1 MHTGRPPSSRQER
14 SFSLL
19 LGLELEVEALG
30 ETVQLD
36 LTGGEEP
43 ATWHKAKQVFGETK
57 IKMKYDSSKL
67 VLRATTSC
75 WVKRFI
81 EPALLGV

>member
-1 MHTGRPPSSRQER
+1 MN
-14 SFSLL
+14 FSLL

-43 ATWHKAKQVFGETK
+43 ATWHEEEQVYGE
-57 IKMKYDSSKL
+57 
-67 VLRATTSC
+67 A
-75 WVKRFI
+75 
-81 EPALLGV
+81 

>member
-43 ATWHKAKQVFGETK
+43 ATWHEEKQVYCQTK
-57 IKMKYDSSKL
+57 ITTKYDSSKL

-75 WVKRFI
+75 WVQSFS
-81 EPALLGV
+81 G